1 MNYLLKTLTILI
13 FTINL
18 CLFNFS
24 AHAIDEDTSAT
35 SSEETA
41 VETSIEETVVE
52 EVVEEQVDDPFGE
65 SLPYAPD
72 PEPEKI
78 GALNNSGSLEDIEAL
93 EAATGLSSIE
103 GYKLLSYLF
112 SGTIIRSKTNRKAIV
127 VAPNRDQYVLEVGDY
142 FSSEDAV
149 VKEINPEEVIVID
162 QEAQEYFFKVGR
174 SGKKKID

>member
-1 MNYLLKTLTILI
+1 MNYLLKISTILI

-18 CLFNFS
+18 CLYNFS
-24 AHAIDEDTSAT
+24 AYAVDENTSAT
-35 SSEETA
+35 SSEGTSA
-41 VETSIEETVVE
+41 ETSIDEA
-52 EVVEEQVDDPFGE
+52 VVEEQVDDPFGE
-65 SLPYAPD
+65 SLPSAPD

-78 GALNNSGSLEDIEAL
+78 GALNNSGSIEDIEAL

-127 VAPNRDQYVLEVGDY
+127 VAPNKDQYVLEVGDY

>member
-52 EVVEEQVDDPFGE
+52 EVVEEQVE
-65 SLPYAPD
+65 SLPSAPD